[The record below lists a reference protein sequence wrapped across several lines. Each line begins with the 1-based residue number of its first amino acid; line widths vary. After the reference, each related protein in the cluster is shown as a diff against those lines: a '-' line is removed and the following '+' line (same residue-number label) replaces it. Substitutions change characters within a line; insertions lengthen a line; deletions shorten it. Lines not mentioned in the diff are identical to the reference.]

1 MKVALEPHGVSNRK
15 TCFVA
20 AVLHC
25 ALFLAVSASDWTQYR
40 GPNHDGTS
48 TDRIT
53 KQWTGSVTN
62 PVWRVLVTN
71 GLSSFA
77 VSSGRAFTQIRR
89 TINGADKEVCVA
101 LSTADGS
108 ELWATTVDNALYDG
122 GVGYD
127 DGPRSTPAVDGGS
140 VYILSSYL
148 NLYRLDATD
157 GSLIWQQDL
166 RSIYGGDVIPWQN
179 AASPLLENGLIY
191 LNANCGSSTLMA
203 LRASDGSQAW
213 SSQDEAMTHSTPILA
228 TIHSVRQVIFAAQ
241 SGLVSL
247 NAQTGA
253 LLWKH
258 PYAFN
263 YSTSLGASPVVWD
276 DMVFVG
282 GAHAYGMGS
291 MVVQADLNNNIW
303 STTRL
308 WFTNNPASHWMT
320 PVAYNGFL
328 FGEFGIQQDDAT
340 PSTRLQCIDMRT
352 GYVKWTISNFGH
364 GGTLLVDN
372 NLVVITEVGDLVL
385 AKPDTNAYVELGR
398 FQAIPDYNQ
407 DFNKCWNTPA
417 VADGRV
423 YVRSTSYGACFNL
436 SVPNLKLD
444 PPKPVPANKF
454 QLTIRTVDGSA
465 IDSNRVA
472 TVEVRAS
479 TNAALPLDAWPKLAN
494 PLVLTNGSVL
504 VTNLDGIAFPR
515 RFFLVTEPK

>member
-1 MKVALEPHGVSNRK
+1 MRVALEPHGVSNCE

-20 AVLHC
+20 AVLN
-25 ALFLAVSASDWTQYR
+25 LAVCFSVSAADWTQYR

-48 TDRIT
+48 ADRIT
-53 KQWTGSVTN
+53 KNWSGPVTN

-77 VSSGRAFTQIRR
+77 VSGRKAFTQIRR
-89 TINGADKEVCVA
+89 NINGSDMEVCVA
-101 LSTADGS
+101 LSTTDGS
-108 ELWATTVDNALYDG
+108 ELWATTIDDAIYDG

-127 DGPRSTPAVDGGS
+127 DGPRSTPTVDNGS

-148 NLYRLDATD
+148 KLYRLDATY
-157 GSLIWQQDL
+157 GSVIWQQDL
-166 RSIYGGDVIPWQN
+166 RAVYGGDVIGWQN

-191 LNANCGSSTLMA
+191 LNANCNTSTLMA
-203 LRASDGSQAW
+203 LRTSDGSQAW
-213 SSQDEAMTHSTPILA
+213 SSQNEAMTHSTPILA
-228 TIHSVRQVIFAAQ
+228 TIHGVRQVIFAAQ

-258 PYAFN
+258 PYAFF
-263 YSTSLGASPVVWD
+263 YSTSLGASPVAWD

-291 MVVQADLNNNIW
+291 MVVRADLTNNTW

-328 FGEFGIQQDDAT
+328 FGQFGIQFYDAT
-340 PSTRLQCIDMRT
+340 PATQLQCIEMRT
-352 GYVKWTISNFGH
+352 GSVKWTTNNFGH

-372 NLVVITEVGDLVL
+372 NLVVITEMGDLVL

-398 FQAIPDYNQ
+398 FQAIPNYQQ
-407 DFNKCWNTPA
+407 DTNKCWNTPA
-417 VADGRV
+417 LADGRL

-436 SVPNLKLD
+436 SIPSLKLD
-444 PPKPVPANKF
+444 PPKPAPPNRL
-454 QLTIRTVDGSA
+454 QLAIRATDGSA
-465 IDSNRVA
+465 IDSNRLAAIELRA
-472 TVEVRAS
+472 T
-479 TNAALPLDAWPKLAN
+479 TNVALPLDAWPKLTNSLVPAN
-494 PLVLTNGSVL
+494 GAIL
-504 VTNLDGIAFPR
+504 VTNLDSTTFPR